1 MRIVIFAAVCALPLA
16 GCNQQQTA
24 QLQQAASAAIGEAHQ
39 GLDAASAPLGQWKQ
53 QASAALGAAKQA
65 VDSAAA
71 LNPEWK
77 QQLDQL
83 KQQASAAK
91 GALKPS
97 P

>member
-39 GLDAASAPLGQWKQ
+39 GLDAASA
-53 QASAALGAAKQA
+53 ALGAAKQA